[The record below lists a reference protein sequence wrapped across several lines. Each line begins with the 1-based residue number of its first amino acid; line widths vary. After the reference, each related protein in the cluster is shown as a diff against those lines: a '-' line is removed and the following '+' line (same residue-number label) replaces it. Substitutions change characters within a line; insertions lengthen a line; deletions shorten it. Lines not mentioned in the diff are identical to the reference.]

1 MAKIEWGEGAVS
13 DLERLDRQVRRR
25 ILRKLEWFAENF
37 TRVVPEPLGGEFK
50 GVYEL
55 RVGSWR
61 VIYTI
66 EGNTIVIQGAG
77 HRREI
82 YKLP

>member
-13 DLERLDRQVRRR
+13 DLERLDRQVRQR

-50 GVYEL
+50 GVYKL
-55 RVGSWR
+55 RVGTWR

-66 EGNTIVIQGAG
+66 EGDTIVIQGVG